1 MENINHPGHQSY
13 PIDGVKNIIAV
24 SSGKGG
30 VGKST
35 ITTQLAT
42 ALQQKGLSIGVLDC
56 DIYGPSIPRLF
67 GISNQ
72 KPEFNEFRKLEPIRK
87 YGVVTMS
94 MGYLI
99 NEDTAL
105 IWRGPMLFKA
115 IEQFLRD
122 VMWGELDI
130 LLIDLPPGTGD
141 VQLTIAQKVP
151 LSGALVITTPQNLSL
166 IDVQKSIDMFQRLNI
181 SILGIIENMSCF
193 QSEDGK
199 IHPLFPKGDLNKYLQ
214 KEKIKKLASLP
225 FSIKI
230 AHSSECGIPLSITEP
245 DSHEVK
251 PLSKIA
257 SEIIE
262 NVCLKTSPQ

>member
-1 MENINHPGHQSY
+1 MSHPTDKSY
-13 PIDGVKNIIAV
+13 PIDGVKDIIAV

-42 ALQQKGLSIGVLDC
+42 ALQQRGLSIGVLDC

-72 KPEFNEFRKLEPIRK
+72 KPELNEFRKLEPIRK
-87 YGVVTMS
+87 YGMATMS

-99 NEDTAL
+99 DEDTAL

-122 VMWGELDI
+122 VMWGDLDI

-151 LSGALVITTPQNLSL
+151 LSGALVVTTPQNLSL
-166 IDVQKSIDMFQRLNI
+166 LDVQKSIDMFQRLNI
-181 SILGIIENMSCF
+181 PILGVVENMSCF
-193 QSEDGK
+193 QSEDGTV
-199 IHPLFPKGDLNKYLQ
+199 HTLFPKGDLDKYLEQ
-214 KEKIKKLASLP
+214 EKIKKLVSLP
-225 FSIKI
+225 FSTKI
-230 AHSSECGIPLSITEP
+230 ALSAECGVPLSITE
-245 DSHEVK
+245 SNSQEAE
-251 PLSKIA
+251 LFSKIA
-257 SEIIE
+257 SQVIDNI
-262 NVCLKTSPQ
+262 N